1 MLNTLLEN
9 IQTGIDVRQSLSQ
22 LRQEIKTTI
31 KKAELLDLIG
41 ENENLISTIELQLQS
56 DDPKTRKNAALLM
69 GDLEIQEFCDSLF
82 TAYQSEEQMFVKSA
96 YLTALKPFNYFA
108 YLSDF
113 KERLNELAELN
124 LTVENKKHV
133 EEEMRALTEL
143 IVEMEGIV
151 THNFIGYYEQYEC
164 VLLTNRLNTS
174 VTETQ
179 LNEIKDCEVK
189 AFNAGVQV
197 KTNNLYNI
205 LPIRTYS
212 ELLFMING
220 MKTCDMDPIL
230 AAQKVADSD
239 LLEVLKKAHTG
250 TIPFYF
256 RVEIKSKMP
265 LDKKSIFAKKFS
277 SELERLSN
285 RQFLNSPTNYE
296 FEIRLIENKSGTF
309 NVLLKINTIKDERFN
324 YRVENISSSIKPVN
338 AALLV
343 AMAKDYMI
351 DNARVLDPFCGV
363 GTMLIERQKVVKA
376 NTSYGIDI
384 LEDAINK
391 AKINTEAAG
400 QIIHYINRDF
410 FDFTHEYVFDE
421 IFTNMPFAIGRKT
434 EEEIYELYDNF
445 FDNAKNFLT
454 HDGIIIMYSHNRDFV
469 RRLTLEK
476 RYTIVKEFEINKKE
490 ETYLFIIK

>member
-1 MLNTLLEN
+1 MINTLLEN

-22 LRQEIKTTI
+22 LRQEIKVTA
-31 KKAELLDLIG
+31 KKVELLDLIE
-41 ENENLISTIELQLQS
+41 ENATLINTIESQLQS

-69 GDLEIQEFCDSLF
+69 GDLEIKDFCNSLF
-82 TAYQSEEQMFVKSA
+82 NAYQMEDQMFVKSA

-108 YLSDF
+108 YLTDF
-113 KERLNELAELN
+113 KERLTELAEIN
-124 LTVENKKHV
+124 LTDENKKHI

-164 VLLTNRLNTS
+164 VLLTNRLHTK
-174 VTETQ
+174 VTEAQ
-179 LNEIKDCEVK
+179 LLDVKDCEVK
-189 AFNAGVQV
+189 EFNAGVQV
-197 KTNNLYNI
+197 NTNHLYDL

-220 MKTCDMDPIL
+220 MKTCDMNPIL
-230 AAQKVADSD
+230 AAQKIADSD
-239 LLEVLKKAHTG
+239 LLTVLKKAHTG
-250 TIPFYF
+250 TTPFYF

-296 FEIRLIENKSGTF
+296 FEIRMIENKAGTF
-309 NVLLKINTIKDERFN
+309 NVLLKFNTIKDERFN
-324 YRVENISSSIKPVN
+324 YRKETISSSIKPVN

-343 AMAKDYMI
+343 ALAKDYMI

-384 LEDAINK
+384 LEEAINK
-391 AKINTEAAG
+391 AKINTEVAG

-410 FDFTHEYVFDE
+410 FDFTHEYTFDE

-434 EEEIYELYDNF
+434 EEEIYELYDKF
-445 FDNAKNFLT
+445 FDTAKNFLT
-454 HDGIIIMYSHNRDFV
+454 QDGTIIMYSHNRDYV
-469 RRLTLEK
+469 KRLTKEK
-476 RYTIVKEFEINKKE
+476 RFTIVKEFEIMKKE
-490 ETYLFIIK
+490 ETYLFVIK